1 MEVFKQGIEI
11 ELNVINKEKYFKRIG
26 IIHDRFLTLCKEK
39 ISSRFY
45 FDDNKPEF
53 PSIPYITLPELEAH
67 LSSIFK
73 ETFSLAEK
81 KNYYLSLL
89 GSFPYYYDY
98 CSGHIHTSI
107 KKWDEDSWIQ
117 MRDKLYNAQPLIALL
132 SANSPIRTKEYLG
145 SDVRLML
152 SNWSSP
158 VPYGDKTSHHWMA
171 LAKGRHTP
179 TLECRIPSSGPLFQ
193 LLGIANIIR
202 VLLNDEDTDIPVIST
217 VETFRRV
224 AKYGT
229 EALVDVRLPKKITY
243 HGVKYNVVKVKIID
257 LFKMYLKD
265 NLSVIKEG
273 IKDCKLYKE
282 IMAFYESI
290 ASGVSVSDKI
300 LGLWQNKGGEEFVEI
315 LHKFNETS
323 YKLRPSLEKLPL
335 PKNKIILPELSVSLE
350 EFKEII
356 QHVSSSIDFPIF
368 PEGDIVDLINTREKL
383 HLIRDIIREC
393 KKYGDTSISS
403 PEHMLELYLKHKVL
417 KPNKVRPGSLVPGP
431 NFPYLVQILEGSD
444 LL

>member
-1 MEVFKQGIEI
+1 MEVYKQGVEI
-11 ELNVINKEKYFKRIG
+11 EFNVLRKSKYFKRIG
-26 IIHDRFLTLCKEK
+26 AIHDHFLSVCKEK
-39 ISSRFY
+39 VSNRFY
-45 FDDNKPEF
+45 YDDGKPEF
-53 PSIPYITLPELEAH
+53 PSIPFITLPELEEH

-73 ETFSLAEK
+73 NVFSLADK
-81 KNYYLSLL
+81 KEYYLSLL
-89 GSFPYYYDY
+89 GAFPYYYDY

-132 SANSPIRTKEYLG
+132 SANSPIRVKEYLG

-152 SNWSSP
+152 SNWSAP
-158 VPYGDKTSHHWMA
+158 VPYGEKTSHHWMA

-193 LLGIANIIR
+193 ILGIANIIR
-202 VLLNDEDTDIPVIST
+202 VLLNDEDTDIPILST
-217 VETFRRV
+217 IETFRRV

-229 EALVDVRLPKKITY
+229 ETLVDVRLPKKITY
-243 HGVKYNVVKVKIID
+243 HGVKYNVVKVKIVD
-257 LFKMYLKD
+257 LFRMYLKD

-300 LGLWQNKGGEEFVEI
+300 LGLWQSKGGEEFVET
-315 LHKFNETS
+315 LHKFNEAS
-323 YKLRPSLEKLPL
+323 YKLKPSLGDLPL
-335 PKNKIILPELSVSLE
+335 PKNKIILPEVSVTLE

-356 QHVSSSIDFPIF
+356 KHVSSSLDFPIF
-368 PEGDIVDLINTREKL
+368 PEGDIVDLINDIEK
-383 HLIRDIIREC
+383 INIVRDIIREC
-393 KKYGDTSISS
+393 KKYGDTSIRIPKSIRN
-403 PEHMLELYLKHKVL
+403 LYLKYKVL
-417 KPNKVRPGSLVPGP
+417 KESDRRPGSLVPGP
-431 NFPYLVQILEGSD
+431 NFTYLTQILEGRD